1 MVRQVKELGS
11 ELEIRLLRGLEVL
24 EEGEIEPVETRAD
37 KLIGRA
43 TQGSEVLLTD
53 RRGGGGGGERR
64 RIQKMIDIGP
74 PVRVLSGKE
83 QRVTGPPRAVVV
95 KSLPPSGGR
104 FVGPGGER
112 LAGLG

>member
-53 RRGGGGGGERR
+53 RRGGGGGGGRR
-64 RIQKMIDIGP
+64 RVQKKNDIAP
-74 PVRVLSGKE
+74 PPRGLFGKE
-83 QRVTGPPRAVVV
+83 QRVAGPPGAVEGRA
-95 KSLPPSGGR
+95 LPP
-104 FVGPGGER
+104 E
-112 LAGLG
+112 